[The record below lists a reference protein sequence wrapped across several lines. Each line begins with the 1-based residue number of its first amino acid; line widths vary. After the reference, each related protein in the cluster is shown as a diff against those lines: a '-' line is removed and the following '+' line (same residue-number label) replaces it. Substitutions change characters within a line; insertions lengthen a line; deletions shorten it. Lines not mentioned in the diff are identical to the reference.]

1 MSGIQLSFGNNDI
14 ADPGHRKHE
23 GPMGAVQIEDMQQ

>member
-23 GPMGAVQIEDMQQ
+23 SLRGAVQIEDI